1 MDPDLDRA
9 AQYWAEQHLGE
20 AFWRREWQYHPSAL
34 AMRRTLQAGRDRI
47 DWLIHDKLKSAKIQR
62 ALSIGVGLAIDELQ
76 LAELGAIEHFEMID
90 VNAASLEVVKK
101 RAAERGL
108 ADRVSCRV
116 QDANS
121 SDLGEARYDLIMF
134 TAALHHMTEL
144 EKVLSACDRALLPGG
159 TLFATEYIG
168 PDCFQYPTEHIAL
181 ANAFYRT
188 LDQRVK
194 NKWYPDA
201 LAFPTREEVLAN
213 DPTES
218 VHSSRIVSTM
228 RAIWPRMEFTGLYG
242 PLAFMVSWCLNYDA
256 TYDTEIGR
264 AEMQRLIEAD
274 HEAVDAGHLPH
285 YYAHLIARKPRS
297 RGGELMRSVQRA
309 LRS

>member
-1 MDPDLDRA
+1 MDPALEKA

-34 AMRRTLQAGRDRI
+34 EMRRTLQGGRDRM
-47 DWLIHDKLKSAKIQR
+47 DWFIRDKLKGARIRR
-62 ALSIGVGLAIDELQ
+62 ALGIGVGLAIDELQ

-90 VNAASLEVVKK
+90 VNAAGLEVVEK

-108 ADRVSCRV
+108 TGRVSCRV

-121 SDLGEARYDLIMF
+121 SDLGEKRYDLIVF
-134 TAALHHMTEL
+134 TASLHHMTEL
-144 EKVLSACDRALLPGG
+144 EKVLRACDRALVPGG

-168 PDCFQYPTEHIAL
+168 PDCFQYPAAHVAL

-188 LDQRVK
+188 LDPRVK

-218 VHSSRIVSTM
+218 VHSSRIVSAM
-228 RAIWPRMEFTGLYG
+228 RAIWPRLEFTGLYG

-264 AEMQRLIEAD
+264 AEMQRLIQAD
-274 HEAVDAGHLPH
+274 HEAVDAGQLPH

-297 RGGELMRSVQRA
+297 RAGELLRSIQRA